1 MCAKAEPT
9 RGLTLIVNAAN
20 TRIEPGREMGLQNMD
35 TRLNSSRRGERPWG
49 LAARLLQLS
58 ACGVLLGLSACAS
71 LTGAQQ
77 ATPVGSSEVGKAPPT
92 VLITP
97 QLIASEQ
104 QKREAAVRQDLS
116 ALVVSNPPPYVIG
129 AGDIL
134 SIVVWDHPELGGTV
148 ITPAAGAAELGPNG
162 APPNGFVVDNEGR
175 VQFPFAGVI
184 KLAGLT
190 EDQARDLLATR
201 LAKYI
206 ATPNV
211 TLRVQAFRS
220 KRVYIDGEVRS
231 PGLQAINDIPMT
243 LTEALNRAGG
253 MLPTADQS
261 RLVLERGEA
270 RYRIDLRELVQ
281 KGINPGAVML
291 ASGDI
296 VRVHSRDESKVF
308 VTGEVVTPRALTMHN
323 GRLSLNEA
331 LGESGGVS
339 PLSGDSRQVYVV
351 RKADDQVK
359 VYQLDARVTG
369 ALAMAEG
376 FELAPKDV
384 VYVAAS
390 PLANW
395 NRSLSLLI
403 PGALTSAATV
413 AKP

>member
-1 MCAKAEPT
+1 MQFMSI
-9 RGLTLIVNAAN
+9 RGRWRPPAAQ
-20 TRIEPGREMGLQNMD
+20 RLQQEFSAVRLF
-35 TRLNSSRRGERPWG
+35 TRLLAIFLLLA
-49 LAARLLQLS
+49 LAAMLT
-58 ACGVLLGLSACAS
+58 ACAG

-77 ATPVGSSEVGKAPPT
+77 ASPANPAQAQQAPPT

-97 QLIASEQ
+97 ALIAAEQ
-104 QKREAAVRQDLS
+104 AQREDAVRQDLS
-116 ALVVSNPPPYVIG
+116 SLVVDNPPAYAIG
-129 AGDIL
+129 RGDIL

-148 ITPAAGAAELGPNG
+148 VTPAAGAAELGPNG

-175 VQFPFAGVI
+175 VQFPYAGLL

-190 EDQARDLLATR
+190 EEQARNLLTTK
-201 LAKYI
+201 LARYI
-206 ATPNV
+206 ASPNV

-220 KRVYIDGEVRS
+220 KRVYIDGEVRA

-243 LTEALNRAGG
+243 LTEAINRAGG
-253 MLPTADQS
+253 LLPTADQS
-261 RLVLERGEA
+261 RLVLERGAA

-291 ASGDI
+291 RNGDI

-308 VTGEVVTPRALTMHN
+308 VTGEVVTPRALTMHD

-331 LGESGGVS
+331 LGESGGIS

-351 RKADDQVK
+351 RKAGASVR

-384 VYVAAS
+384 VFVAAS

>member
-1 MCAKAEPT
+1 LLATFLSLA
-9 RGLTLIVNAAN
+9 
-20 TRIEPGREMGLQNMD
+20 
-35 TRLNSSRRGERPWG
+35 
-49 LAARLLQLS
+49 LAAMLT
-58 ACGVLLGLSACAS
+58 ACAG

-77 ATPVGSSEVGKAPPT
+77 ASPANPAQAQQAPPT

-97 QLIASEQ
+97 ALIAAEQ
-104 QKREAAVRQDLS
+104 AQREDAVRQDLS
-116 ALVVSNPPPYVIG
+116 SLVVDNPPAYAIG
-129 AGDIL
+129 RGDIL

-148 ITPAAGAAELGPNG
+148 VTPAAGAAELGPNG

-175 VQFPFAGVI
+175 VQFPYAGLL

-190 EDQARDLLATR
+190 EEQARNLLTTK
-201 LAKYI
+201 LARYI
-206 ATPNV
+206 ASPNV

-220 KRVYIDGEVRS
+220 KRVYIDGEVRA

-243 LTEALNRAGG
+243 LTEAINRAGG
-253 MLPTADQS
+253 LLPTADQS
-261 RLVLERGEA
+261 RLVLERGA
-270 RYRIDLRELVQ
+270 TRYRIDLRELVQ

-291 ASGDI
+291 RNGDI

-308 VTGEVVTPRALTMHN
+308 VTGEVVTPRALTMHD

-351 RKADDQVK
+351 RKAGASVR

-384 VYVAAS
+384 VFVAAS

>member
-1 MCAKAEPT
+1 MGIYIMKLSIIGIC
-9 RGLTLIVNAAN
+9 R
-20 TRIEPGREMGLQNMD
+20 PGSPGM
-35 TRLNSSRRGERPWG
+35 
-49 LAARLLQLS
+49 LATILFALLLD
-58 ACGVLLGLSACAS
+58 GCAS
-71 LTGAQQ
+71 LTGTQQ
-77 ATPVGSSEVGKAPPT
+77 ATPAGSEQLGAAPPT

-104 QKREAAVRQDLS
+104 RQREAAGRQDLS
-116 ALVVSNPPPYVIG
+116 SLLVANPPPYTIG
-129 AGDIL
+129 NGDIL

-148 ITPAAGAAELGPNG
+148 ITPATGAAELGPNG
-162 APPNGFVVDNEGR
+162 APPNGFVVDNQGR
-175 VQFPFAGVI
+175 VQFPFAGNI

-190 EDQARDLLATR
+190 EDQARDQLAAR

-206 ATPNV
+206 ASPNV
-211 TLRVQAFRS
+211 TLRIQAFRS

-243 LTEALNRAGG
+243 LTEAINRAGG

-261 RLVLERGEA
+261 RLLLERGA
-270 RYRIDLRELVQ
+270 DRYRIDLRELVQ
-281 KGINPGAVML
+281 KGINPGNVML
-291 ASGDI
+291 ADGDI

-308 VTGEVVTPRALTMHN
+308 VTGEVVSPRALTMHN

-351 RKADDQVK
+351 RKAGDAIR

-384 VYVAAS
+384 VFVAAS

>member
-1 MCAKAEPT
+1 MQFLSFCGSRSGVRASCCAA
-9 RGLTLIVNAAN
+9 LSIVAMAMLPGCAN
-20 TRIEPGREMGLQNMD
+20 
-35 TRLNSSRRGERPWG
+35 W
-49 LAARLLQLS
+49 
-58 ACGVLLGLSACAS
+58 
-71 LTGAQQ
+71 TGAQQ
-77 ATPVGSSEVGKAPPT
+77 ASPVPSAAGKAPPT

-97 QLIASEQ
+97 QLIAAEQ
-104 QKREAAVRQDLS
+104 NQREAAARQDLS
-116 ALVVSNPPPYVIG
+116 ALVVSDPPPYTIG
-129 AGDIL
+129 RGDIL
-134 SIVVWDHPELGGTV
+134 SIVVWDHPELGGTIV
-148 ITPAAGAAELGPNG
+148 TPATGAAELGPNG

-175 VQFPFAGVI
+175 VQFPFAGPL
-184 KLAGLT
+184 KLVGLT
-190 EDQARDLLATR
+190 EDQARDLLASK

-206 ATPNV
+206 ASPNV

-231 PGLQAINDIPMT
+231 PGLQPINDIPMT

-253 MLPTADQS
+253 LLPTADQS
-261 RLVLERGEA
+261 RLLLERGAA
-270 RYRIDLRELVQ
+270 RYRIDLRDLVQ

-291 ASGDI
+291 ANGDI

-351 RKADDQVK
+351 RKAGDDVR

-384 VYVAAS
+384 VFVAAS

-413 AKP
+413 ARP

>member
-1 MCAKAEPT
+1 M
-9 RGLTLIVNAAN
+9 AALP
-20 TRIEPGREMGLQNMD
+20 E
-35 TRLNSSRRGERPWG
+35 RRARRAPW
-49 LAARLLQLS
+49 LAAASILML
-58 ACGVLLGLSACAS
+58 AWALGGCAS

-77 ATPVGSSEVGKAPPT
+77 ANPVGAAQSGTAPPT
-92 VLITP
+92 ILITP
-97 QLIASEQ
+97 QVIAADQ
-104 QKREAAVRQDLS
+104 QERAEAVRQDLS
-116 ALVVSNPPPYVIG
+116 ALVVPNPPPYAIG
-129 AGDIL
+129 RGDIL

-148 ITPAAGAAELGPNG
+148 VTPATGAAELGPNG

-175 VQFPFAGVI
+175 VQFPFAGNL

-190 EDQARDLLATR
+190 EDQARDLLASR

-206 ATPNV
+206 ASPNV

-220 KRVYIDGEVRS
+220 RRVYIDGEVRS

-261 RLVLERGEA
+261 RLVLERKEQ

-281 KGINPGAVML
+281 KGINPGSVML
-291 ASGDI
+291 ADGDI

-351 RKADDQVK
+351 RKAGEAVR